1 MHVHF
6 PTGGANVVARQAGYA
21 HICVNRSDYGGPDP
35 DCHKGQHRGK
45 GTGFVIVV
53 FVIINY
59 NLLLN

>member
-1 MHVHF
+1 MHS

-21 HICVNRSDYGGPDP
+21 HICVNRPDYGAPIQIIT
-35 DCHKGQHRGK
+35 KGNIVGK